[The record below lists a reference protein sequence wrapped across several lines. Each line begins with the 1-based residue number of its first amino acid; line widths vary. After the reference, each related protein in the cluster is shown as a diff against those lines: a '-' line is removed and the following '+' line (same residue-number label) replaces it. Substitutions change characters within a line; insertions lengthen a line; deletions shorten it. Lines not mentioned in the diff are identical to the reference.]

1 MKRDVDI
8 PGLVAAITITMF
20 AGALGGVVAGLLLR
34 VLL

>member
-1 MKRDVDI
+1 MKRDI
-8 PGLVAAITITMF
+8 PSFVAAIIIIMF

>member
-1 MKRDVDI
+1 MKRDI
-8 PGLVAAITITMF
+8 PGFIAAIITIMF